1 MLTGFTVINR
11 IGQGIIMD
19 ENMNKTVFVF
29 SNKSLDSVLIKTQDY
44 VKINRTTLLKY
55 NESDLRII
63 PISD

>member
-19 ENMNKTVFVF
+19 ENMNKTVFLF